1 MMKEL
6 SLLKPL
12 LKQIVSKA
20 LSENGWG
27 IYLRSEPLAKIPMQD
42 GGNMYK
48 ITDIEPIELLN
59 AIDATEI
66 EE

>member
-1 MMKEL
+1 MKEI

-20 LSENGWG
+20 LSDNGWG
-27 IYLRSEPLAKIPMQD
+27 IYLKSDP
-42 GGNMYK
+42 
-48 ITDIEPIELLN
+48 ITRVPIQEGTSMFKVTEIDSSELLN
-59 AIDATEI
+59 AIDSTEI

>member
-1 MMKEL
+1 MREI

-27 IYLRSEPLAKIPMQD
+27 IYLKADPLSKIPMQD

-48 ITDIEPIELLN
+48 LTEIDPIELLN
-59 AIDATEI
+59 AIDQIEI

>member
-1 MMKEL
+1 MKEI

-20 LSENGWG
+20 LNDNGWG
-27 IYLRSEPLAKIPMQD
+27 IYLKNDPITRVPVQQGTSMFKVTEIDPL
-42 GGNMYK
+42 
-48 ITDIEPIELLN
+48 ELLN
-59 AIDATEI
+59 AIDSIEI

>member
-1 MMKEL
+1 MMKEI

-27 IYLRSEPLAKIPMQD
+27 IYLRSEPLA
-42 GGNMYK
+42 NMYK

-59 AIDATEI
+59 AIDTTEI

>member
-1 MMKEL
+1 MKEIN
-6 SLLKPL
+6 LLKPL

-27 IYLRSEPLAKIPMQD
+27 IYLKADPLSRIPVQD

-48 ITDIEPIELLN
+48 ITDIDPVSLLDAIEN
-59 AIDATEI
+59 TKI